1 MLEVNFEEARK
12 QMVGQQ
18 IRGWDVLDPDVVEV
32 MSRLPREHFVPEQ
45 YRNLAYADSEIPIG
59 HGQIMLRPSIQGRI
73 LQAAQLQRG
82 ERVLEIGTGT
92 GYLTACLAALG
103 GNVRSLE
110 YHEDLTRA
118 AQKSLGSIGT
128 ENVEVVREDA
138 HTLDAHGAS
147 YDVIIVTG
155 SLPAADRSFMQRLAH
170 GGRLVWFLGQPPAMR
185 VELVTCVE
193 DDEWRRESLFETVV
207 PPLIGAAPVRRF
219 EF

>member
-18 IRGWDVLDPDVVEV
+18 IRGWDVLDPDVVDV

-59 HGQIMLRPSIQGRI
+59 HGQIMLRPSVQGRI
-73 LQAAQLQRG
+73 LQAAQVQRG

-92 GYLTACLAALG
+92 GYLSACLAALG
-103 GNVRSLE
+103 GEVRSLE
-110 YHEDLTRA
+110 FHEDLANTA
-118 AQKSLGSIGT
+118 KKSLGAIGT
-128 ENVEVVREDA
+128 ENVEVAREDA
-138 HTLDAHGAS
+138 HTLEPHGAG
-147 YDVIIVTG
+147 YDAIIVTG

-170 GGRLVWFLGQPPAMR
+170 GGRLVWFLGQAPVMR
-185 VELVTCVE
+185 AELVTCVE
-193 DDEWRRESLFETVV
+193 NDDWRREGLFETVV
-207 PPLIGAAPVRRF
+207 PPLIGAASVHRF